1 CGRFGPQGLRCLRRT
16 PEREGEKAG
25 GREGRAGS
33 PPVLRR
39 NREDP
44 GSLGRRP
51 VRRSRA
57 ARTAGGDDGR
67 RGGIGTGKDPG
78 PGPFENLFGW
88 DGRRRRTKRLRVA
101 CEGEGASREI
111 GRPARGRERPG
122 ENEAGGGG
130 GEDDFSFALLD
141 EEGRIRILNGAPSDI
156 GRRKSRRTEEAIGK
170 AKEDGS
176 RVLFDGRWIGPH
188 GIGRFASEILSR
200 LSGAK
205 TLSGPRSLFLSPLDP
220 VWVSW
225 QIAKERP
232 GVYLTPGFN
241 PPAYSK
247 VPFVVTIHD
256 LIHLKVPEERG
267 AMRRLYYEVVVKP
280 ALSRAFC
287 VLTVSEF
294 SRREILEWSKL
305 APFRVRVAQNGVS
318 PEFSPEGSAR
328 DPGYPY
334 FLYVGNRKPHKNLEM
349 LLTAL
354 SRARLPDPFRLAVG
368 GSPTPEFSARLR
380 RLGLGERVVFLGRMS
395 DRDLPSVYRGARALL
410 FPSVYEGFGLPVLE
424 AMACGTPVLA
434 SRIPAV
440 EEVAGEA
447 ACLLPPGDPEAWKEA
462 MERLSESPERAR
474 ELGSRGPER
483 ARPDTWEKDSGI
495 VREVLEQALEEGS

>member
-1 CGRFGPQGLRCLRRT
+1 
-16 PEREGEKAG
+16 
-25 GREGRAGS
+25 
-33 PPVLRR
+33 LRR

-44 GSLGRRP
+44 GSLGRR
-51 VRRSRA
+51 RR
-57 ARTAGGDDGR
+57 RTAGSEPGKTRGPAPSATSSGGTAGGER
-67 RGGIGTGKDPG
+67 RNGFASPTKGKG
-78 PGPFENLFGW
+78 
-88 DGRRRRTKRLRVA
+88 LRVKSDGPQNA
-101 CEGEGASREI
+101 GCARVRTRREAGEGKTIA
-111 GRPARGRERPG
+111 PFAPL
-122 ENEAGGGG
+122 
-130 GEDDFSFALLD
+130 ED
-141 EEGRIRILNGAPSDI
+141 EGRILNGAPSDI
-156 GRRKSRRTEEAIGK
+156 GRRKFRRTEEAIGK
-170 AKEDGS
+170 AMEDGS

-200 LSGAK
+200 LPGAK

-267 AMRRLYYEVVVKP
+267 AMRRLYYEALVKP

-318 PEFSPEGSAR
+318 PEFSPKGSVR

-368 GSPTPEFSARLR
+368 GSPTPEFSATLR

-483 ARPDTWEKDSGI
+483 ARPYTWEKTSGI